1 MSAIAHV
8 GKPVNGSSFG
18 LLGSAEAVV
27 RMPLTCFASSFSSSG
42 LVGGVEEPEAGGG
55 VEVVGG
61 VEAGGVDAVG
71 GVEPPLVVVEVVVG
85 VLVVVGV
92 VVDELVV
99 VVVVGGG
106 GEAWSQWS
114 SFPRALPWSSQ
125 SFPFSLGS
133 GRQF

>member
-1 MSAIAHV
+1 
-8 GKPVNGSSFG
+8 
-18 LLGSAEAVV
+18 
-27 RMPLTCFASSFSSSG
+27 
-42 LVGGVEEPEAGGG
+42 VGGVEEPADSPAGGG

-61 VEAGGVDAVG
+61 VEAAGGVDAVG
-71 GVEPPLVVVEVVVG
+71 GVEPPLVVVVVVVG

-92 VVDELVV
+92 VVDVV
-99 VVVVGGG
+99 VVVVVVG

-125 SFPFSLGS
+125 SFPFWLGS